1 MNKTNKLARTKSIAV
16 MSETMSQN
24 DEVRSQDNDI
34 INNLSSLN
42 KNSKSL
48 KRLSLREQ
56 MQMSQSNQ
64 PFNIID

>member
-1 MNKTNKLARTKSIAV
+1 
-16 MSETMSQN
+16 MSQN